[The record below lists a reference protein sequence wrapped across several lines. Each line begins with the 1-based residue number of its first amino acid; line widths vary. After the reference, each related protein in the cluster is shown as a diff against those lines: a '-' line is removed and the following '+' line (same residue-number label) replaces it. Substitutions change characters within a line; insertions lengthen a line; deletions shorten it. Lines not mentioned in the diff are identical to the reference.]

1 MEKLNCKNLQQMLDE
16 VGLRLPNHKVREIVQ
31 DIKNRGDSD
40 EDCLDKAGFEKVG
53 LHIDQNRLQ
62 HCT

>member
-1 MEKLNCKNLQQMLDE
+1 MLDE

-40 EDCLDKAGFEKVG
+40 EDCLDKAGFEKVR
-53 LHIDQNRLQ
+53 LHIDED
-62 HCT
+62 